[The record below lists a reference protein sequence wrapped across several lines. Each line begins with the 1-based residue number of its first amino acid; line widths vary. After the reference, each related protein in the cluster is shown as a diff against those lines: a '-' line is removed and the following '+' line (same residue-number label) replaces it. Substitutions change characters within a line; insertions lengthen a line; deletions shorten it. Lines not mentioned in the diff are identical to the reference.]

1 MKKLLSILGSILFCT
16 LFSFSQND
24 FATEVENSAGDLFHS
39 TSVSSANG
47 ASINGVYS
55 AGYLNGGS
63 SGFVQKTDEFGNS
76 LWQQKLSS
84 LNDDAVFVRTGVGG
98 DAIVAYSTSAALRV
112 SRFDDN
118 SGSIQSTE
126 EVTGSMKIV
135 SMKDILVSGFP
146 AIGILAFS
154 SGAGTY
160 SLHFTALNT
169 SGNILYTKKYDA
181 PNFLEFSDY
190 NTAGFEQRGTG
201 NILMMY
207 GTSFGYASVEIISTS
222 GALVST
228 SVEFE
233 VFSSSG
239 NTRISDILEIPA
251 VIGTGSNYVIAGS
264 AGNYGLL
271 GILDNSLNVQYLE
284 KIDYGGV
291 SLPRYI
297 VADIEL
303 DGSEVQALITHYA
316 SSGSP
321 NSGIFARFIPGTS
334 SFSFT
339 SSTEL
344 YDGISNNFIFRT
356 PSHFDYF
363 NSTPVFASYP
373 IALSGTGILS
383 MNNSYN
389 LSGCALGSISESIT
403 TETLSGSFTGVTA
416 ISTPAST
423 SVSLSNDFMTPK
435 STYQCNAPC
444 AGGIAGVSKNMTG
457 GICSTGGGSVLL
469 TVTPPAGSYLYT
481 WSLPG
486 EINNSVSVTTVGN
499 YTVTIIDQT
508 TGCKQVETFTVVADE
523 DVTSGIY
530 NISPAGINLC
540 VNDNPHNFNISPV
553 PTSTSPVYDWD
564 FGFGITSNS
573 DSPNISFGNN
583 FGTRTIELDYTN
595 ACGTITLTD
604 NIDVVGFESDIIV
617 QNPVCFGDQGCGTV
631 DILAEASGNN
641 YTYNWL
647 GAFGNATECFNAGLV
662 NVTVTDNNGCSS
674 VEAFGVP
681 LISAPLNATVA
692 STTNETCVNADDGSI
707 TISVTGGV
715 APYTYAWSGSSS
727 TSNTAN
733 NLAPGSYS
741 YTVTDN
747 NGCIETGGPVTV
759 NPASGLGVTN
769 SVVITDASCV
779 GVDDGEIEASVVSG
793 TATFNWSTGFNEAG
807 VSSSTIVGLVAG
819 TYGVTITNAIGCI
832 EESYTIIQPDAE
844 WTVHSESSDNTETV
858 DIEKDDNGNIY
869 VLGTF
874 TNHASFNNGIVN
886 ISSGLAPEGTY
897 LAKYNACG
905 DFQWVTYSG
914 SVFSS
919 LVNDFGID
927 FEIYLSQIFILSEI
941 NGSGFQIDV
950 RTKDING
957 DLVGASAP
965 IVPNGMN
972 KYVVRTI
979 SNLTTGSVSTSSLVS
994 SSLNYDFK
1002 AIQPNPQNLPNVF
1015 LGGRDI
1021 IANDAFIG
1029 EFTLGMQYAVTS
1041 NTTLATGMSSMNRVN
1056 DLEYYENPTGNPV
1069 LHACGTFDNDPMG
1082 LGFSPVVGASDA
1094 FVSIHQA
1101 GSLSTAGFG
1110 DAAGSDGTGEA
1121 VEIDDISFTG
1131 GAEIFVAGNYEGVL
1145 LNWNGLDAG
1154 GVVNAFMVHRRFS
1167 GGAYSSSWGYTLDA
1181 PLSTMNRALGAGVD
1195 VQDGG
1200 EFVHFTG
1207 VVDAPTFE
1215 VGTTGIFQT
1224 GTMGIENMWN
1234 AGFNIGGALQ
1244 YLSSVT
1250 SPLDMTSNGV
1260 TSHGANI
1267 FATGS
1272 FTDNLEYYTS
1282 PVLAPLAH
1290 PHAGIN
1296 ENFVV
1301 RYGNYFGTP
1310 GEYFKQV
1317 PTTNDQTE
1325 DNVDKRWNVSI
1336 IPNPSKGQFNLELNR
1351 PEIDAEGVIEIFG
1364 LNGQL
1369 IHSQKIPEGTMYR
1382 TTINL
1387 NKVAGGFYMIKIHS
1401 ENYSQTERLVVF

>member
-1 MKKLLSILGSILFCT
+1 MKKLLSTLGSILFCT

-228 SVEFE
+228 SVDFE

-389 LSGCALGSISESIT
+389 LSGCALGSVSESIT

-457 GICSTGGGSVLL
+457 GICSTGGGSILL

-481 WSLPG
+481 WSVPG
-486 EINNSVSVTTVGN
+486 EISNSVSVTTVGN
-499 YTVTIIDQT
+499 YTVTIIDQA

-523 DVTSGIY
+523 DVTSGVY

-631 DILAEASGNN
+631 DILAEASGNT

-747 NGCIETGGPVTV
+747 NGCIETGGPVTI
-759 NPASGLGVTN
+759 NSATGLGVAN
-769 SVVITDASCV
+769 SVVITNASCV
-779 GVDDGEIEASVVSG
+779 GIDDGEIEASVASG
-793 TATFNWSTGFNEAG
+793 SATFNWSTGFNQTG
-807 VSSSTIVGLVAG
+807 VSSSTIVGLAAG
-819 TYGVTITNAIGCI
+819 TYGVTITNATGCI

-869 VLGTF
+869 ILGTF
-874 TNHASFNNGIVN
+874 SGQAYFNHGVVS

-897 LAKYNACG
+897 LAKYNPCG
-905 DFQWVTYSG
+905 EFQWVAYS
-914 SVFSS
+914 SNS
-919 LVNDFGID
+919 LVAPYDNGID
-927 FEIYLSQIFILSEI
+927 IELVGSNIYLLSFVSVPGSYGYQVKDFSNSTLGTPLPSGAGSFSQYNVLRLDITGNLLNSSDVSFSI
-941 NGSGFQIDV
+941 N
-950 RTKDING
+950 
-957 DLVGASAP
+957 
-965 IVPNGMN
+965 
-972 KYVVRTI
+972 YE
-979 SNLTTGSVSTSSLVS
+979 LTS
-994 SSLNYDFK
+994 
-1002 AIQPNPQNLPNVF
+1002 IQPNPQNLPNVF
-1015 LGGRDI
+1015 LAGRDNSI
-1021 IANDAFIG
+1021 NDAFIG
-1029 EFTLGMQYAVTS
+1029 EFTLGTQYAVTG
-1041 NTTLATGMSSMNRVN
+1041 NTTSPTGLSSINRVN

-1069 LHACGTFDNDPMG
+1069 LHACGTFDSDPMS
-1082 LGFSPVVGASDA
+1082 LGFSPVVGTSDA

-1101 GSLSTAGFG
+1101 GSLSSAGFG
-1110 DAAGSDGTGEA
+1110 DVAGSDGTGEA
-1121 VEIDDISFTG
+1121 VEIDDVSFTG

-1154 GVVNAFMVHRRFS
+1154 GVTNAFMVHRRFI

-1215 VGTTGIFQT
+1215 VSTTGIFQT

-1234 AGFNIGGALQ
+1234 AGFNIGGALE

-1260 TSHGANI
+1260 VSNGANI

-1272 FTDNLEYYTS
+1272 FTDNLEYNTS
-1282 PVLAPLAH
+1282 PTLAPLAH
-1290 PHAGIN
+1290 PNAGIN

-1301 RYGNYFGTP
+1301 RYGNYFGIP
-1310 GEYFKQV
+1310 GEYHKHD
-1317 PTTNDQTE
+1317 PSTNHTFEE
-1325 DNVDKRWNVSI
+1325 DLEKRWDISI
-1336 IPNPSKGQFNLELNR
+1336 LPNPSNGQFRLVLNR
-1351 PEIDAEGVIEIFG
+1351 PNIVSEGFLEIFG
-1364 LNGQL
+1364 LKGQM
-1369 IHSQKIPEGTMYR
+1369 IHSEKIPEGTIYR

-1387 NKVAGGFYMIKIHS
+1387 SQVAGGVYLVRIHS